1 MNYNSLYQKLSQRIE
16 ELRKKKG
23 MTQETLA
30 EKAGLHRAYFWDI
43 ENGRNISI
51 KTAYKI
57 ARALDTKVSDL
68 FPF

>member
-1 MNYNSLYQKLSQRIE
+1 MNYNFLYQKLSHRIE

-23 MTQETLA
+23 LTQEELA

-57 ARALDTKVSDL
+57 ARALDVSLSELLD
-68 FPF
+68 F